1 MYLDNKM
8 KNIFLNFEEPIIKLE
23 KKIEKLRSLQFSSN
37 IDTSK
42 EINDLVKKCNKLTE
56 EIYSKLTP
64 WQISQIARHPKRPY
78 TLDYIREIFTDIHE
92 LHGDRN
98 YGDDLSII
106 GVLARINGES
116 CMVIGHQKGRNV
128 NERIIRNFGMAK
140 PEGYRKA
147 VRLMHI
153 AEKFNLPIFTFID
166 TPGAFPGI
174 DAEER
179 GQSEAIG
186 HSIYVMSKLKVPLI
200 STIIGEGGSGGALA
214 IAVSDITLMLQYAIY
229 SVISPE
235 GCASILWKTSKR
247 ASDAA
252 EALGL
257 TADKLKSIGLIN
269 KIIKEPIGGAHR
281 NIKLMSNTLKNI
293 LFNTLNKFKN
303 IKIKDLLN
311 IRYNKLMNY
320 GKFKRINS
328 M

>member
-1 MYLDNKM
+1 M

-23 KKIEKLRSLQFSSN
+23 KKIKKLRSLQFSSN

-200 STIIGEGGSGGALA
+200 SNIIGEGGSGGALA

>member
-1 MYLDNKM
+1 M

-247 ASDAA
+247 VSDAA

>member
-1 MYLDNKM
+1 M

-37 IDTSK
+37 IDASK

>member
-1 MYLDNKM
+1 M

>member
-1 MYLDNKM
+1 M

-23 KKIEKLRSLQFSSN
+23 KKIEKLRFLKYHSN

-42 EINDLVKKCNKLTE
+42 EINNLVKKCKRLTE

-116 CMVIGHQKGRNV
+116 CMVIGHQKGRNI
-128 NERIIRNFGMAK
+128 NERIMRNFGMTK

-153 AEKFNLPIFTFID
+153 AEKFNLPIFTFVD

-186 HSIYVMSKLKVPLI
+186 RSIYVMTKLKVPLI
-200 STIIGEGGSGGALA
+200 TTIIGEGGSGGALA

-247 ASDAA
+247 AVDAA
-252 EALGL
+252 DALGL
-257 TADKLKSIGLIN
+257 TADRLKSIGLIN
-269 KIIKEPIGGAHR
+269 KIINEPMGGAHR
-281 NIKLMSNTLKNI
+281 DIKLMSNILKNT
-293 LFNTLNKFKN
+293 LFDTLNQLKN
-303 IKIKDLLN
+303 IKIQDLLN

-320 GKFKRINS
+320 GRFKKINFV
-328 M
+328 

>member
-1 MYLDNKM
+1 M
-8 KNIFLNFEEPIIKLE
+8 KNIFLNFDEPIIKLE
-23 KKIEKLRSLQFSSN
+23 KKIEKLRFLKCHSN

-42 EINDLVKKCNKLTE
+42 EINDLIKKCKRLTE

-78 TLDYIREIFTDIHE
+78 TLDYIHEIFTDIHE

-116 CMVIGHQKGRNV
+116 CMIIGHQKGRNI
-128 NERIIRNFGMAK
+128 NERIMRNFGMTK

-147 VRLMHI
+147 VRLMYI
-153 AEKFNLPIFTFID
+153 AEKFNLPIFTFVD

-174 DAEER
+174 DAEAR

-186 HSIYVMSKLKVPLI
+186 HSIYVMTKLKVPLI
-200 STIIGEGGSGGALA
+200 TTIIGEGGSGGALA

-247 ASDAA
+247 AADAA
-252 EALGL
+252 DALGL
-257 TADKLKSIGLIN
+257 TADRLKSIGLIN
-269 KIIKEPIGGAHR
+269 KIINEPIGGAHR
-281 NIKLMSNTLKNI
+281 DIKLMANILKNTL
-293 LFNTLNKFKN
+293 FDTLNQLKN
-303 IKIKDLLN
+303 IKIQDLLN

-320 GKFKRINS
+320 GRFKKINS
-328 M
+328 V